1 MILVDC
7 NPIKGRRCWY
17 IMTSDESLEELHAF
31 GERIGLKRAW
41 YRNGKHPHYGIV
53 DSFRRVAIEQG
64 AREAS
69 MREIV
74 AALVA
79 ALMTGGTFGFM
90 AAAILT
96 NSKRCDIQ
104 SGEDKQ

>member
-1 MILVDC
+1 MVEISIL
-7 NPIKGRRCWY
+7 K
-17 IMTSDESLEELHAF
+17 F
-31 GERIGLKRAW
+31 
-41 YRNGKHPHYGIV
+41 
-53 DSFRRVAIEQG
+53 
-64 AREAS
+64 
-69 MREIV
+69 V

>member
-1 MILVDC
+1 
-7 NPIKGRRCWY
+7 
-17 IMTSDESLEELHAF
+17 MTSDESLEELHAF

-74 AALVA
+74 AAA
-79 ALMTGGTFGFM
+79 ARIRRG
-90 AAAILT
+90 
-96 NSKRCDIQ
+96 DE
-104 SGEDKQ
+104 GERNTDSLPEKQGRQLLSVVLP

>member
-1 MILVDC
+1 LKGGAVTGQSEKEILMVE
-7 NPIKGRRCWY
+7 IS
-17 IMTSDESLEELHAF
+17 I
-31 GERIGLKRAW
+31 LK
-41 YRNGKHPHYGIV
+41 
-53 DSFRRVAIEQG
+53 F
-64 AREAS
+64 
-69 MREIV
+69 V

>member
-1 MILVDC
+1 MVEISIL
-7 NPIKGRRCWY
+7 K
-17 IMTSDESLEELHAF
+17 F
-31 GERIGLKRAW
+31 
-41 YRNGKHPHYGIV
+41 
-53 DSFRRVAIEQG
+53 
-64 AREAS
+64 
-69 MREIV
+69 V

-104 SGEDKQ
+104 SGEVLTAYENPTKSKEIG